1 MRRRLSRRARHSL
14 LAEDGAEEVDVW
26 NDDSNTNT
34 SDNIDPELASLMDK
48 YNLFFING
56 RRYYEFD
63 MTTKLPVLENTI
75 PYLFRYKDIEIYES
89 SWNKMAVRIVEEL
102 DKMCPKSESYLLGLQ
117 YWWSK
122 SEVFSS
128 KPRRNF
134 SAYKSLFLNTN
145 HTSTHAMMSIQ
156 CLLEAFGIPAS
167 SCYFAIRKHPIAE
180 PFSIRTYFINKTING
195 FKNCMIFRGFSQKRV
210 DTAVNNFKVINQLL
224 GMVSQGYDNFFL
236 FDEYYNFLNYKIK
249 VIQKAKDKF
258 FSSEKNIEATIKTL
272 NRLEE
277 YYKNQEFYDSVTQH
291 EIDENFKTELKEEID
306 YLFESLNT
314 SVITI
319 GKLYARMSIVHTD
332 SLDALGV
339 FNNTADLFRFVT
351 AYFEKDYY
359 YKKPFISKDKEIKLE
374 NDDII
379 VSYAYDQDEISVTKL
394 NNYANKMHLK
404 KLMNYLAFFIDISDD
419 YVQVDQERVIRK
431 EVFDLD
437 EDKLD
442 KIEKEL
448 IYHIKSF
455 GNIDSETF
463 AGYSSL
469 PNIGRM
475 WNKYLLLGVVRSY
488 LNDTFGID
496 YSNGTYKTFTF
507 TISLLQQNICK

>member
-1 MRRRLSRRARHSL
+1 MRRRLSRHTRHSL
-14 LAEDGAEEVDVW
+14 LIEEGAEEVDIW
-26 NDDSNTNT
+26 NDDRNIST
-34 SDNIDPELASLMDK
+34 SDDIDPELASLMDK

-89 SWNKMAVRIVEEL
+89 RWNKMAVRIVEEL
-102 DKMCPKSESYLLGLQ
+102 DKLYPKSESYLLNLQ
-117 YWWSK
+117 YWRSK
-122 SEVFSS
+122 TEVFSS
-128 KPRRNF
+128 VPRKNF
-134 SAYKSLFLNTN
+134 SAYKNIFLNTN

-156 CLLEAFGIPAS
+156 CLLEAFGVSPS
-167 SCYFAIRKHPIAE
+167 TCYFVIRKHPIAE
-180 PFSIRTYFINKTING
+180 SYSVRTYFKNKTING
-195 FKNCMIFRGFSQKRV
+195 FKKCMAFRGFPQKRV
-210 DTAVNNFKVINQLL
+210 ATVVNNFKVINQLL
-224 GMVSQGYDNFFL
+224 GMVSQGYDDFFL
-236 FDEYYNFLNYKIK
+236 FDEYYNFLNYKIR

-258 FSSEKNIEATIKTL
+258 VSSEKNIEVTIKTL
-272 NRLEE
+272 NRLDE
-277 YYKNQEFYDSVTQH
+277 YYKNQEFYDAVTQC
-291 EIDENFKTELKEEID
+291 EIDEHFKTELKEEID

-319 GKLYARMSIVHTD
+319 GKLYARMSIVHAD
-332 SLDALGV
+332 SLDALGH
-339 FNNTADLFRFVT
+339 FNNQADLFRFVT

-374 NDDII
+374 NDDLI
-379 VSYAYDQDEISVTKL
+379 VSYVYDQDEISVTKV

-404 KLMNYLAFFIDISDD
+404 KLTNYLTFFVDISDD
-419 YVQVDQERVIRK
+419 YVQVDQERAIRK

-448 IYHIKSF
+448 IYYIKSF
-455 GNIDSETF
+455 GSIDSETF

-488 LNDTFGID
+488 LNDTFKID

-507 TISLLQQNICK
+507 TINLL

>member
-1 MRRRLSRRARHSL
+1 
-14 LAEDGAEEVDVW
+14 
-26 NDDSNTNT
+26 
-34 SDNIDPELASLMDK
+34 
-48 YNLFFING
+48 
-56 RRYYEFD
+56 
-63 MTTKLPVLENTI
+63 
-75 PYLFRYKDIEIYES
+75 
-89 SWNKMAVRIVEEL
+89 
-102 DKMCPKSESYLLGLQ
+102 
-117 YWWSK
+117 
-122 SEVFSS
+122 
-128 KPRRNF
+128 
-134 SAYKSLFLNTN
+134 
-145 HTSTHAMMSIQ
+145 
-156 CLLEAFGIPAS
+156 
-167 SCYFAIRKHPIAE
+167 
-180 PFSIRTYFINKTING
+180 
-195 FKNCMIFRGFSQKRV
+195 
-210 DTAVNNFKVINQLL
+210 
-224 GMVSQGYDNFFL
+224 MVSQGYDDFFL

-258 FSSEKNIEATIKTL
+258 VSSEKNIEATIKTL
-272 NRLEE
+272 NRLDE
-277 YYKNQEFYDSVTQH
+277 YYKNQEFYDAVTQCK
-291 EIDENFKTELKEEID
+291 IDEHFKTELKEEID

-314 SVITI
+314 PVITI
-319 GKLYARMSIVHTD
+319 GKLYARMSIVHAD
-332 SLDALGV
+332 SLDALGR
-339 FNNTADLFRFVT
+339 FNNQADLFRFVM

-404 KLMNYLAFFIDISDD
+404 KLMNYPTFFVDISDD
-419 YVQVDQERVIRK
+419 YVQVDQERAIKK

-448 IYHIKSF
+448 ICYIKSF
-455 GNIDSETF
+455 GSIDSETF

-488 LNDTFGID
+488 LNDTFKID

-507 TISLLQQNICK
+507 TINLL